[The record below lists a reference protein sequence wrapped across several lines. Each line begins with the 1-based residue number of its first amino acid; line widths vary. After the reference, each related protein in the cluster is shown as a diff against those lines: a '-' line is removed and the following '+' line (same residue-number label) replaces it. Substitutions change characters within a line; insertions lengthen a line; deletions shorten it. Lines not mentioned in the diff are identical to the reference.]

1 MEKEVKIAIV
11 AGVFTILAV
20 IIAYLLPILFSNQ
33 NLEITEFGAGVC
45 PIHSN
50 IHANYT
56 YTCLNFQIKN
66 TGNEIAIINGVLI
79 KVLSCSIRDNSTK
92 TSSHPRLSKNDLPSD
107 TYLVELQADRDYDL
121 MNEISMYMYVDMYY
135 PLPPQSSKEF
145 HIVLDTDKTAA
156 YCIVPYVVYDNHKK
170 IKCTTG
176 ITLILGYVNINLSE
190 VYPTTIERI
199 NNG

>member
-11 AGVFTILAV
+11 AGVFAILAV
-20 IIAYLLPILFSNQ
+20 IIAYLLPILFSHP
-33 NLEITEFGAGVC
+33 NLEITEFSAGIC

-66 TGNEIAIINGVLI
+66 TGDKIAIINGVLI

-107 TYLVELQADRDYDL
+107 TYLVGLQADQDYDL
-121 MNEISMYMYVDMYY
+121 MNELSIFSYVDMYY
-135 PLPPQSSKEF
+135 PMPPQSSKEF

-156 YCIVPYVVYDNHKK
+156 YCIVPYVAYDNNKK

-176 ITLILGYVNINLSE
+176 IRLMLGYVNINLSE
-190 VYPTTIERI
+190 AGPMTIERI
-199 NNG
+199 NKG